1 MRHPA
6 WVDHRDQDDQRA
18 EHHQVE
24 RAAGRGQVGPRVLLQ
39 RDPAH
44 IKRLWKEAFKVWFK
58 GPDDPT
64 IVLIRLIPTE
74 AEYWDNSGLQGLKLA
89 LKSAAAYVTGK
100 ELRESGDVNT
110 HAKVQL

>member
-1 MRHPA
+1 MA
-6 WVDHRDQDDQRA
+6 LDSSKVDELKQDDTVLAVMQSASRWLS
-18 EHHQVE
+18 VTG
-24 RAAGRGQVGPRVLLQ
+24 RAALQ

-44 IKRLWKEAFKVWFK
+44 IKRLWKEAFKLWFK
-58 GPDDPT
+58 GPDDPS
-64 IVLIRLIPTE
+64 IVLIRLAPTE
-74 AEYWDNSGLQGLKLA
+74 AEYWDNSGLQGLKLV